1 MQAVLALQIV
11 GNPEE
16 IEPPDGVNHEFS
28 SGKRPRLP
36 VRQKLAPLYFPS
48 LPDGITL
55 DVLQFT
61 AGAGRMFFGFSIEP
75 QPEKDRKSTRL
86 NSSHTCISY
95 PVFFLK

>member
-11 GNPEE
+11 RNPEE

-61 AGAGRMFFGFSIEP
+61 AGAGRMFFGF
-75 QPEKDRKSTRL
+75 R
-86 NSSHTCISY
+86 
-95 PVFFLK
+95 